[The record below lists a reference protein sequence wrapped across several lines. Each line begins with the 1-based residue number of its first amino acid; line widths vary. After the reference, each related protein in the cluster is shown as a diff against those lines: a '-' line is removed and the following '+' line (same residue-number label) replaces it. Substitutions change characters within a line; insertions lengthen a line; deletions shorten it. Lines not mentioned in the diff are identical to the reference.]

1 MEIVKIFKENKF
13 RLLKIIGFVLLSIIA
28 LSFIVTLFGATFGNL
43 RMGGGYGFT
52 PGLSNN
58 YYQKGYDLAESE
70 APSYGGVSDSQ
81 LSLRNISSTTPG
93 ENSATGA
100 DAEDY
105 EVTSYSAEVR
115 TRNLDYTCRIV
126 SQLKTLEHVVFEWAE
141 ESDSYCNYSFKVER
155 EKALE
160 VVAVIE
166 DLNPRNLSENTR
178 TIKRQVEDFTSER
191 EILEAKQQSINE
203 TLESALI
210 AYNEITTLATNTGDA
225 ETLASIINSRI
236 QIIERLTQER
246 IAISAQLDR
255 LSRAQAEAL
264 DGLDYTQFQVSVIER
279 KFINLEAMGDSW
291 QQAIEQFFLTVNKAL
306 QDATI
311 NVLGFL
317 FVLAPF
323 VLYFFILVVFA
334 KYGWRLARYVW
345 KK

>member
-160 VVAVIE
+160 VFQKIQEPLKGRLKTLRVSE
-166 DLNPRNLSENTR
+166 KYLKLNSSQLMRRLKAPSL
-178 TIKRQVEDFTSER
+178 
-191 EILEAKQQSINE
+191 
-203 TLESALI
+203 
-210 AYNEITTLATNTGDA
+210 
-225 ETLASIINSRI
+225 RI
-236 QIIERLTQER
+236 MKLRPSQPTQEM
-246 IAISAQLDR
+246 LKH
-255 LSRAQAEAL
+255 SRA
-264 DGLDYTQFQVSVIER
+264 S
-279 KFINLEAMGDSW
+279 
-291 QQAIEQFFLTVNKAL
+291 LTVGFRLLNGLRRNGSLSAHNLIDFLAL
-306 QDATI
+306 RQRRSTDSITL
-311 NVLGFL
+311 NF
-317 FVLAPF
+317 
-323 VLYFFILVVFA
+323 
-334 KYGWRLARYVW
+334 RYLL
-345 KK
+345 